1 MKPLLVVE
9 SSTEDSTDESII
21 SETTNTIMSD
31 GQLINNKE
39 SKHEIG
45 NEADDADILRL
56 AETKGLTIAN
66 TRKPSKR
73 ECYSTRSDVEALQQ
87 RRPPIHVH
95 RTNLSRVK
103 R

>member
-45 NEADDADILRL
+45 NEADDADIL
-56 AETKGLTIAN
+56 
-66 TRKPSKR
+66 
-73 ECYSTRSDVEALQQ
+73 
-87 RRPPIHVH
+87 
-95 RTNLSRVK
+95 
-103 R
+103 